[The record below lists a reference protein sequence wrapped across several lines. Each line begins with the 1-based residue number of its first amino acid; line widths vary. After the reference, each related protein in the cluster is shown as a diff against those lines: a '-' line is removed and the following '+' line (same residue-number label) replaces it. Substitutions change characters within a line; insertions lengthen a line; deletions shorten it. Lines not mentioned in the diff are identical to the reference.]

1 MTTTLV
7 GMYIHIIYGS
17 IYLCFSPQCDDTN
30 IFRRKRL
37 LSRRRSSSESS
48 AVSLCVTTKI
58 VENSPAVTVE
68 TNGAKVEKSNS
79 FRRKRNESGEENP
92 FSKRNFDVV
101 ASENQYLSTSLSSE
115 VGSIIVTLEQEQTV
129 EKNLENV
136 SASLADENN
145 IPANLAISFSAP
157 ITETASPLSSSS
169 SAIKNIVEPKIDTI
183 TTTIPTEISS
193 AAADIDAPK
202 LQVVETNHAV
212 TVETNSYVEKISNSI
227 GRRRNESSTT
237 TSTTTDTFNVES
249 VVVEVKEHK
258 AEEDLLDLQTES
270 KLETADIKRDEFS
283 HQVTVS

>member
-1 MTTTLV
+1 MA
-7 GMYIHIIYGS
+7 GS

-169 SAIKNIVEPKIDTI
+169 SAIKNIVEPKIDAI
-183 TTTIPTEISS
+183 TTTIPKEISS
-193 AAADIDAPK
+193 ADVDAPK
-202 LQVVETNHAV
+202 LQIVETIHVV
-212 TVETNSYVEKISNSI
+212 TVETNSNVEKISNSI

-283 HQVTVS
+283 HQVTVSQNSFKSALRCCC

>member
-1 MTTTLV
+1 M
-7 GMYIHIIYGS
+7 
-17 IYLCFSPQCDDTN
+17 
-30 IFRRKRL
+30 
-37 LSRRRSSSESS
+37 
-48 AVSLCVTTKI
+48 
-58 VENSPAVTVE
+58 ENSPAVTVE

-169 SAIKNIVEPKIDTI
+169 AIKNIVEPKIDTI

-212 TVETNSYVEKISNSI
+212 TVETNSNVVEISNSF
-227 GRRRNESSTT
+227 GRKRNESAAAATRS
-237 TSTTTDTFNVES
+237 STTDTFKEGS

-283 HQVTVS
+283 HQVTVSQNSFKSALRCCC

>member
-1 MTTTLV
+1 M
-7 GMYIHIIYGS
+7 
-17 IYLCFSPQCDDTN
+17 
-30 IFRRKRL
+30 
-37 LSRRRSSSESS
+37 
-48 AVSLCVTTKI
+48 TTKI

-129 EKNLENV
+129 

-169 SAIKNIVEPKIDTI
+169 SAIKNIVEPKIDAI
-183 TTTIPTEISS
+183 TTTIPKEISS
-193 AAADIDAPK
+193 ADVDAPK
-202 LQVVETNHAV
+202 LQIVETNHVV
-212 TVETNSYVEKISNSI
+212 TVETNSNVEKISNSI
-227 GRRRNESSTT
+227 GRRRNESSTTT

-283 HQVTVS
+283 HQVTVSQNSFKSALRCCC

>member
-1 MTTTLV
+1 M
-7 GMYIHIIYGS
+7 
-17 IYLCFSPQCDDTN
+17 
-30 IFRRKRL
+30 

-169 SAIKNIVEPKIDTI
+169 SAIKNIVEPKIDAI
-183 TTTIPTEISS
+183 TTTIPKEISS
-193 AAADIDAPK
+193 ADVDAPK
-202 LQVVETNHAV
+202 LQIVETNHVV
-212 TVETNSYVEKISNSI
+212 TVETNSNVEKISNSI

-237 TSTTTDTFNVES
+237 TSTTNDTFNVES

-283 HQVTVS
+283 HQVTVSQNSFKSALRCCC

>member
-1 MTTTLV
+1 M
-7 GMYIHIIYGS
+7 
-17 IYLCFSPQCDDTN
+17 
-30 IFRRKRL
+30 
-37 LSRRRSSSESS
+37 
-48 AVSLCVTTKI
+48 
-58 VENSPAVTVE
+58 ENSPAVTVE

-169 SAIKNIVEPKIDTI
+169 AIKNIVEPKIDAI
-183 TTTIPTEISS
+183 TTTIPKEISS
-193 AAADIDAPK
+193 ADVDAPK
-202 LQVVETNHAV
+202 LQIVETNHVV
-212 TVETNSYVEKISNSI
+212 TVETNSNVEKISNSI
-227 GRRRNESSTT
+227 GRRRNESSTTT

-283 HQVTVS
+283 HQVTVSQNSFKSALRCCC